1 MTLVLIV
8 LVWLSPVPLPLLSEP
23 ADGRGGHEPCFA
35 VTHVIFA
42 WDKSDAAH
50 RILKLKGA
58 SHPSNEQ
65 ADVPVEADHAA
76 APTNNEKLFLG
87 RKLNGRKPNSKK
99 GNSNNNPKKG
109 VGGGGDKNKKK
120 KPADDEDDNIG
131 SPGKGG
137 IDIPDKKKKPG
148 GKRGEFKKGKAD
160 VGFPREGVSNGV
172 LKCSLAV
179 EGSLGS
185 GNPTLG
191 GNDDEGATPK
201 ELGIDEDETTTD
213 PTCWPGRGRNC
224 WRRRLPCPLHSCRR
238 WRERSKC
245 RWCRP

>member
-1 MTLVLIV
+1 MSVV
-8 LVWLSPVPLPLLSEP
+8 V
-23 ADGRGGHEPCFA
+23 
-35 VTHVIFA
+35 
-42 WDKSDAAH
+42 
-50 RILKLKGA
+50 
-58 SHPSNEQ
+58 
-65 ADVPVEADHAA
+65 DHAA
-76 APTNNEKLFLG
+76 APTNNEDHFLG
-87 RKLNGRKPNSKK
+87 RKPNGRNHNGKR
-99 GNSNNNPKKG
+99 GNNNSKKG
-109 VGGGGDKNKKK
+109 VGGGGDKSKKK
-120 KPADDEDDNIG
+120 KPGDDDDDN
-131 SPGKGG
+131 SAPPGKSKRR
-137 IDIPDKKKKPG
+137 IDTLDKKKKPG